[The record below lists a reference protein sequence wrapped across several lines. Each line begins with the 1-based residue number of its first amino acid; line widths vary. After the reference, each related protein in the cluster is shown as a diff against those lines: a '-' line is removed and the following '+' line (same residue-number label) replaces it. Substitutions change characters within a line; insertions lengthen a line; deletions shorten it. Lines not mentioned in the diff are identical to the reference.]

1 LRREVEVK
9 FSDLES
15 AFESQNDGDPY
26 DHVVYIS
33 RSTGQ
38 TYYRSDMTDID
49 ELPEDVE
56 ENDDYVEIPHK
67 YDLDHGKEIVWEFVD
82 RQIPGLKNMVQGIFS
97 RRGAYGRYKAFL
109 ADLELLDAWRRFEA
123 ERTKEALLEWCE
135 SKGISIED

>member
-1 LRREVEVK
+1 MK
-9 FSDLES
+9 FADLEL
-15 AFESQNDGDPY
+15 AFGFHNDGDPY

-38 TYYRSDMTDID
+38 TYYRSDMSDND

-67 YDLDHGKEIVWEFVD
+67 YDLGLGKELVWDFVD
-82 RQIPGLKNMVQGIFS
+82 LQIPGLKSKVQRIFS

-109 ADLELLDAWRRFEA
+109 ADLELLDAWRRFQD

-135 SKGISIED
+135 SVGISIED